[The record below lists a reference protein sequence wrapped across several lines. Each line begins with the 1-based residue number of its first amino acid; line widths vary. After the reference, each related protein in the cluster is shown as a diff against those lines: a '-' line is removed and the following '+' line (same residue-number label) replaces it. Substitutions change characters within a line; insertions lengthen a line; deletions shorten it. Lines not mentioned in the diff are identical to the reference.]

1 MRKGIR
7 IYDPSALC
15 AGGASDGAACRRV
28 EHCFQVGVS
37 PTLEG
42 GWVEVRTPRCR
53 YAQTCGCLANMKR
66 PLAQNLE
73 GTEGGPWT
81 TGSL

>member
-42 GWVEVRTPRCR
+42 GGGVR
-53 YAQTCGCLANMKR
+53 YE
-66 PLAQNLE
+66 PLGVDTRKHA
-73 GTEGGPWT
+73 GV
-81 TGSL
+81 